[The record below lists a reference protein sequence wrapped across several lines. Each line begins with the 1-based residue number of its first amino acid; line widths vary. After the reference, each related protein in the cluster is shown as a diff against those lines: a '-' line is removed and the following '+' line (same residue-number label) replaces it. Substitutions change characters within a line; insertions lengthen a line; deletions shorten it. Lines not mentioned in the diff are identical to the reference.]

1 MIKLLIIYLFFN
13 YLLKSICAINNTP
26 VIGILT
32 QPIPRSIN
40 DKHGDNYLMA
50 SYVKY
55 IESAGARVV
64 PIFYNQDGDSLTKLF
79 EQINGILLPGGEVD
93 FKTEIQYVKTLTVI
107 WNYVLEVNINDGDY
121 FPLWGTCL
129 GLEEIVSLQAETFD
143 VLTDFNAE
151 NYSIP
156 LNFTSIAL
164 ESKIMRNCPS
174 NIINSLANDPI
185 TMNNHHLGISPSNF
199 NNVPSLNQFF
209 NVLALNNDKSG
220 NEFISLIES
229 KDYPIYAIIWHPE
242 KSPYSWYSKDAT
254 DHSFNAILA
263 CQYMANFFVNE
274 TRKSNHKFYDD
285 EDLYKSLIYNY
296 NPMYTFKEIHV
307 EQIYFFNT
315 SNDNS
320 NKNNN
325 NYGININQ
333 IFSKKLFIIIFIL
346 IIIFFK

>member
-1 MIKLLIIYLFFN
+1 MVKLFSFIIYL
-13 YLLKSICAINNTP
+13 YLISNLKIISTINNTP

-32 QPIPRSIN
+32 QPFPSSIN
-40 DKHGDNYLMA
+40 IKNGDNYLMA

-55 IESAGARVV
+55 VESAGARVV
-64 PIFYNQDGDSLTKLF
+64 PIFYNQDDESLTTIF
-79 EQINGILLPGGEVD
+79 GQINGILLPGGDVD
-93 FKTEIQYVKTLTVI
+93 FKTEIQYVKTLTLI
-107 WNYVLEVNINDGDY
+107 WDYVLDANLNGDY

-129 GLEEIVSLQAETFD
+129 GLEEIVSLQAESFD

-156 LNFTSIAL
+156 LNFSSIAF
-164 ESKIMRNCPS
+164 ESKIMKNCPT

-185 TMNNHHLGISPSNF
+185 TMNNHHFGVSPNTF
-199 NNVPSLNQFF
+199 NNNPLLNQFF
-209 NVLALNNDKSG
+209 NVLATNNDKSG

-263 CQYMANFFVNE
+263 CQYMSNFFVNE
-274 TRKSNHKFYDD
+274 TRKSNHTFND
-285 EDLYKSLIYNY
+285 EEFLFKSLIYNY
-296 NPMYTFKEIHV
+296 NPTYTFKEIHV
-307 EQIYFFNT
+307 EQIYIFNT
-315 SNDNS
+315 STNNT
-320 NKNNN
+320 KNEFNF
-325 NYGININQ
+325 NQ

-346 IIIFFK
+346 IILFFK